1 MRKNRKIKS
10 KLNAIRNSL
19 DDDKNIAD
27 DIYDRYLQ
35 DLPSTDKLFGKK
47 LDSFIDKRKKKRKN
61 KKDIFSELIEI
72 VETFVD
78 SENQRASL
86 DKNIV
91 RQKIK
96 RYALESLDVTVKDSK
111 RILQENIVKIFFA
124 GDGICGS
131 NSTIP
136 INSIKIK
143 PKEIDFLDIFSISP
157 DAGVGKIIY
166 EPESPDIKK
175 EKVNRN
181 LYNTF
186 SGSQYDFLK
195 NDGGTL
201 FTTNWDTTNQEFTI
215 SELLNFGSLSVN
227 QFFDEYFSSVEL
239 PDISGITKTAMLLTI
254 QGDGSETLQFN
265 IGLNNLDRLLN
276 KLFAVCGTTNDRS
289 DIKKQNPTDLIDESE
304 ESFEF
309 YFDFDDVDEVD
320 FDSENFRIKK
330 LLNFV
335 DCNNFQAQANPSIIE
350 DFVYLSGKKTLS
362 DLVDETIEKSST
374 DAYEQSDKSIPL
386 SQFTL
391 SILNSFIKNL
401 PKALVATILSPK
413 LFLPIV
419 VVYKIF
425 KSITNELL
433 DVKVMMKKLSK
444 LFFNIIKDLFWKF
457 ITEFWTRIKGELM
470 IFIRLVI
477 SKILKSKYKRYVTIL
492 TAIFEILKNVKNIN
506 IKSCDDLFD
515 TILKTIETATT
526 MKNGPQIPGFLL
538 AFSDFLPGLSKQKMM
553 IDVIEMLES
562 RNIPTGPIYGERN
575 NFIDAIDSVFDTLLQ
590 NIDKYGF
597 VKGAN
602 KQTIIP
608 SQSGPIVIPPGLLT
622 ITGKIF

>member
-1 MRKNRKIKS
+1 MRKDRKIKS

-78 SENQRASL
+78 SENRRASL

-186 SGSQYDFLK
+186 GGNQYDFLK

-201 FTTNWDTTNQEFTI
+201 FTTNWNAANQEFEI
-215 SELLNFGSLSVN
+215 SDLLSFGSLSVN
-227 QFFDEYFSSVEL
+227 QFFDDYFSSVEL
-239 PDISGITKTAMLLTI
+239 PDLSGITKTAMLLTI

-276 KLFAVCGTTNDRS
+276 KLFAVCGTTNDRL
-289 DIKKQNPTDLIDESE
+289 DIKNQNPTDLIDESE
-304 ESFEF
+304 ESVEF

-320 FDSENFRIKK
+320 FDSENFRLKK

-335 DCNNFQAQANPSIIE
+335 DCNNFQAQVNPSIIE
-350 DFVYLSGKKTLS
+350 DFVYLSGKKTLN
-362 DLVDETIEKSST
+362 DLVDETIEKSAN

-391 SILNSFIKNL
+391 STLNSFIKNL

-477 SKILKSKYKRYVTIL
+477 SKILKSKYKRYITIL

-515 TILKTIETATT
+515 TILKTIETATI
-526 MKNGPQIPGFLL
+526 MKNGPQVPGFLL

>member
-1 MRKNRKIKS
+1 
-10 KLNAIRNSL
+10 
-19 DDDKNIAD
+19 
-27 DIYDRYLQ
+27 
-35 DLPSTDKLFGKK
+35 
-47 LDSFIDKRKKKRKN
+47 
-61 KKDIFSELIEI
+61 
-72 VETFVD
+72 
-78 SENQRASL
+78 
-86 DKNIV
+86 
-91 RQKIK
+91 
-96 RYALESLDVTVKDSK
+96 
-111 RILQENIVKIFFA
+111 
-124 GDGICGS
+124 
-131 NSTIP
+131 
-136 INSIKIK
+136 
-143 PKEIDFLDIFSISP
+143 
-157 DAGVGKIIY
+157 
-166 EPESPDIKK
+166 
-175 EKVNRN
+175 
-181 LYNTF
+181 
-186 SGSQYDFLK
+186 
-195 NDGGTL
+195 
-201 FTTNWDTTNQEFTI
+201 
-215 SELLNFGSLSVN
+215 
-227 QFFDEYFSSVEL
+227 
-239 PDISGITKTAMLLTI
+239 
-254 QGDGSETLQFN
+254 
-265 IGLNNLDRLLN
+265 
-276 KLFAVCGTTNDRS
+276 VCGTTNDRL
-289 DIKKQNPTDLIDESE
+289 DIKNQNPTDLIDESE
-304 ESFEF
+304 ESVEV

-320 FDSENFRIKK
+320 FDSENFRLKK

-335 DCNNFQAQANPSIIE
+335 DCNNFQAQVNPSIIE
-350 DFVYLSGKKTLS
+350 DFVYLSGKKTLN
-362 DLVDETIEKSST
+362 DLVDETIEKSAN

-391 SILNSFIKNL
+391 STLNSFIKNL

-477 SKILKSKYKRYVTIL
+477 SKILKSKYKRYITIL

-515 TILKTIETATT
+515 TILKTIETATI
-526 MKNGPQIPGFLL
+526 MKNGPQVPGFLL